1 MEDPPLARLTTNTQQ
16 TWQTNSSNSSSSSAT
31 RYALDVDDHSPI
43 LVYRWNDG
51 LSIEKTT
58 QHELC
63 QDLDRSE
70 YMSLPVYTSN
80 TADVFSA
87 DRSLRVTKKLIP
99 KRTSYVEV
107 KRHDLFMPY
116 EQEKFRQ
123 FPNYDSS
130 LASIRLP
137 SNIYWSRNLFGSYDR
152 LFIVSPEMSPAN
164 SPSGSFADS
173 DGSGKTDSLSFP
185 HHEDMAAGAEKD

>member
-1 MEDPPLARLTTNTQQ
+1 MTSHMEDPPLARLTTNTQQ

-31 RYALDVDDHSPI
+31 RYALDVEDHSPI

-63 QDLDRSE
+63 QDLDR
-70 YMSLPVYTSN
+70 N
-80 TADVFSA
+80 
-87 DRSLRVTKKLIP
+87 RNLRVTKKLIP

-137 SNIYWSRNLFGSYDR
+137 SNIYWSRNLFGSYDK